1 MAKNRLFI
9 PQETLDVWIEEGRAR
24 VDDNELTLTE
34 EDKRYILAPAVH
46 FVREATGAEDPHHLV
61 SRVKEETQL
70 TILGADAYMDSVIL
84 DDNAYDVKRG
94 FAAIPTAANKPA
106 AVDKPIIA
114 EKQKEKTSEPPADE
128 QAGTNDTSDAL
139 AALLLQNLK

>member
-9 PQETLDVWIEEGRAR
+9 PQETLDIWIEEGRAR

-34 EDKRYILAPAVH
+34 ENKRYVLAPAVH
-46 FVREATGAEDPHHLV
+46 FVREATGADDPYDLI

-94 FAAIPTAANKPA
+94 FAAIPTVTDKPHA
-106 AVDKPIIA
+106 TDKPIIV
-114 EKQKEKTSEPPADE
+114 EKQKEKTPEPPADE
-128 QAGTNDTSDAL
+128 SVDTGDAL